1 MAQVYGDPHRVIAAY
16 RRAIKQYKQIRPV
29 DGEEKRKFS
38 NFLLKSE
45 NSTQTWI
52 VYAIA

>member
-38 NFLLKSE
+38 NFF
-45 NSTQTWI
+45 
-52 VYAIA
+52 A